1 MTLRPLL
8 SRYGVRRTLGL
19 IVVLLAI
26 AQTISLLPMTLVDRH
41 FMNL

>member
-19 IVVLLAI
+19 IVMLLAI
-26 AQTISLLPMTLVDRH
+26 AQTISLLPTTLVARL
-41 FMNL
+41 FMSL